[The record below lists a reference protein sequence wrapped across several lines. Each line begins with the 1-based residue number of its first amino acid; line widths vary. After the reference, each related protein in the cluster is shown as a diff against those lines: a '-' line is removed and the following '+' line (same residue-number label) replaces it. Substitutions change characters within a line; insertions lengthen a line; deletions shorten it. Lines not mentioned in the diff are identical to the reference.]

1 METITKEAWMQALL
15 QINEGARLNQLM
27 SIMTGGQIQNVNW
40 LNDGSENASEQAEY
54 LQDALESAG
63 VESHFVIPAE
73 KWQDAGLI
81 HTDEGR
87 TGLLVTAAYAQQE
100 DFHQAALQHK
110 LQWLQQM
117 LQLNDFPIRLLLLAF
132 SRVPDTE
139 ELEQTGMLETWQWE
153 ELLESGVQ
161 MATGQQASIAELL
174 ILPMVAY
181 PTWIK

>member
-40 LNDGSENASEQAEY
+40 LNDGLENASEQAEY

-63 VESHFVIPAE
+63 VESQFIIPAE
-73 KWQDAGLI
+73 KWQAAGLI

-139 ELEQTGMLETWQWE
+139 ELEQPGMLETWQWE

>member
-1 METITKEAWMQALL
+1 
-15 QINEGARLNQLM
+15 
-27 SIMTGGQIQNVNW
+27 
-40 LNDGSENASEQAEY
+40 
-54 LQDALESAG
+54 
-63 VESHFVIPAE
+63 
-73 KWQDAGLI
+73 
-81 HTDEGR
+81 
-87 TGLLVTAAYAQQE
+87 
-100 DFHQAALQHK
+100 
-110 LQWLQQM
+110 M